1 MSSLWL
7 ALALVGTF
15 LTILLI
21 GVAIDLILRE
31 RHRPL
36 SLLQAQVGQVQHV
49 PDLREEALEGSAF
62 ERVVMPGAVRLGR
75 AIDRLLPFDMHK
87 RVDRLLIYAGSP
99 AGWDAERVISLKIIG
114 AIGGLILGLF
124 VGLLLSWGGIL
135 LILVVA
141 FFAVLG
147 YLVPGAYIGGKARNR
162 QKQIQRTLPD
172 VMDLLTISVE
182 AGLGF
187 DAALAQV
194 VRNVPGPLAEEI
206 GRLLQEMQIGVS
218 RADAFRHLS
227 ERTDVDDLHAFVLSM
242 IQADLFGVSI
252 ANVLRA
258 QSHEQR
264 QKRRQRAE
272 EIAMKI
278 PVKIIFPVIFCIL
291 PSLFVV
297 ILGPGVV
304 KAIENFKIFTR

>member
-7 ALALVGTF
+7 GLALVGTF
-15 LTILLI
+15 LTIMVVGI
-21 GVAIDLILRE
+21 VIDMFLRE
-31 RHRPL
+31 KHRPVT
-36 SLLQAQVGQVQHV
+36 LLQAQVGQVEHV
-49 PDLREEALEGSAF
+49 PDLREEALQGSAF
-62 ERVVMPGAVRLGR
+62 QRAVVPGALRLGR
-75 AIDRLLPFDMHK
+75 AFDRLMPYDMHK
-87 RVDRLLIYAGSP
+87 RVDQLLVYAGSP

-114 AIGGLILGLF
+114 AIGGVIVGLF
-124 VGLLLSWGGIL
+124 VGALLPWGGAL
-135 LILVVA
+135 LILVAA
-141 FFAVLG
+141 FFAVFG
-147 YLVPGAYIGGKARNR
+147 YLLPGAYVGGMARKR
-162 QKQIQRTLPD
+162 QKEIQRSLPD

-194 VRNVPGPLAEEI
+194 VKNVPGSLSHEI

-218 RADAFRHLS
+218 RADAFRHLAD
-227 ERTDVDDLHAFVLSM
+227 RTDVDDLRAFVLSM

-258 QSHEQR
+258 QAHEQR

-278 PVKIIFPVIFCIL
+278 PVKIIFPLIFCVL
-291 PSLFVV
+291 PALFVV
-297 ILGPGVV
+297 ILGPGIIT
-304 KAIENFKIFTR
+304 AIRSFRYLR

>member
-7 ALALVGTF
+7 GLALVGTF
-15 LTILLI
+15 LTIVLV
-21 GVAIDLILRE
+21 GVAIDMFLRE
-31 RHRPL
+31 KHRPV

-49 PDLREEALEGSAF
+49 PDLREEALQGSAF
-62 ERVVMPGAVRLGR
+62 QRAVVPGALRLGR
-75 AIDRLLPFDMHK
+75 FVDRLMPYDMYK
-87 RVDRLLIYAGSP
+87 RVDQLLVYAGSP

-124 VGLLLSWGGIL
+124 VGALLPWGGASF
-135 LILVVA
+135 ILVAA
-141 FFAVLG
+141 FFAVFG
-147 YLVPGAYIGGKARNR
+147 YLLPGAYVGGMARKR
-162 QKQIQRTLPD
+162 QKEIQRSLPD

-194 VRNVPGPLAEEI
+194 VKNVPGSLSEEI

-227 ERTDVDDLHAFVLSM
+227 DRTDVDDLHAFVLSM

-258 QSHEQR
+258 QAREQR

-278 PVKIIFPVIFCIL
+278 PVKIIFPVIFCVL
-291 PSLFVV
+291 PALFVV
-297 ILGPGVV
+297 ILGPGVI
-304 KAIENFKIFTR
+304 KLIENLHLLR